1 VIGRTP
7 QETVK
12 AWASS
17 FQQAL
22 SCITL
27 AQFHVD
33 GYRPVERP
41 SNADL
46 NGGLVAPLNANP
58 RLSAVVIL
66 RYRIL
71 RESTE
76 AGAWMVRVVAYRYA
90 LFDEAE
96 RDILSY
102 EWHPEGTSWVTWPHA
117 HIGGAML
124 RDGVRLSS
132 RMHLPT
138 RQVAIEDVIRLA
150 IVEFGVRPRR
160 SDWASVLARTSQARM
175 ESPLEP

>member
-33 GYRPVERP
+33 GYRPAERP
-41 SNADL
+41 HNGAL
-46 NGGLVAPLNANP
+46 NGGLVASLDANP
-58 RLSAVVIL
+58 SLGVVVIL

-71 RESTE
+71 QESAD
-76 AGAWMVRVVAYRYA
+76 AGARMVRIVAYRYA
-90 LFDEAE
+90 LLDDAE
-96 RDILSY
+96 RDILAY
-102 EWHPEGTSWVTWPHA
+102 EWHPEGTSWVTWPHL
-117 HIGGAML
+117 HVGSAML
-124 RDGVRLSS
+124 RDGARLSS

-138 RQVAIEDVIRLA
+138 GQIGIEDVIRLA
-150 IVEFGVRPRR
+150 IVDFGVRPRR
-160 SDWASVLARTSQARM
+160 SDWLAVLARTDRSRAASPSQY
-175 ESPLEP
+175 